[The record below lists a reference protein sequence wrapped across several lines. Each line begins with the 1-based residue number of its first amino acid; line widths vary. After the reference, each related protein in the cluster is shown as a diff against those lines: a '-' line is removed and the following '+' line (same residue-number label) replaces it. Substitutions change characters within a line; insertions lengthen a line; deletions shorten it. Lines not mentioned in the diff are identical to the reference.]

1 MKNISEMPNNEK
13 TQTDIEPLME
23 YLAVAVSYIIG
34 TRERM
39 NRPPLMA
46 TVSNIRNVL
55 TKDVGRAL
63 YEMEKDGLLTKRRTL
78 NEDAY
83 EFAPP
88 RKTNTGKP

>member
-1 MKNISEMPNNEK
+1 MPNNEK

-39 NRPPLMA
+39 NLPPLMA
-46 TVSNIRNVL
+46 TVSNILV
-55 TKDVGRAL
+55 KDVGRAL